1 MSGGY
6 FMIKGKRKLILP
18 YLLPAV
24 ILYISLFI
32 LPTIYGAF
40 ISLHSW
46 SGFTEEMNFIG
57 LENYSNIFKDPIYWM
72 AFKNTILIVVVG
84 GVFTLAIGFLYTAI
98 MSQKV
103 IGKKIIRA
111 VIFFPNIIAPVAIAI
126 IWNYLYRYD
135 IGLFN
140 SILSF
145 FNVESVNWTSSGN
158 IMSSAIVGIIWSS
171 VGLYAIILLSGADKI
186 PESIYESAKMEGA
199 STFNIFFKITLPL
212 IWDVISIA
220 VVLWTI
226 NAMRLFDFLFAFGGA
241 TPPQGIWNLALYQFI
256 LGFGSRTSIY
266 EVGYSSAIAIT
277 MIILVSVLILAFRKM
292 FSREVYEL

>member
-1 MSGGY
+1 MRN
-6 FMIKGKRKLILP
+6 GKRKLILP
-18 YLLPAV
+18 YLLPAL
-24 ILYISLFI
+24 ILYLILFVG
-32 LPTIYGAF
+32 PTIYGAY

-46 SGFTEEMNFIG
+46 SGFTEDMHFIG
-57 LENYSNIFKDPIYWM
+57 LKNYVQLTEDPIYWM
-72 AFKNTILIVVVG
+72 AFKNTLLIVLVG
-84 GVFTLAIGFLYTAI
+84 GFFTLAIGFLYTAL
-98 MSQKV
+98 MTQGMK
-103 IGKKIIRA
+103 GKKMIRA

-145 FNVESVNWTSSGN
+145 FNIESVNWTTTGN
-158 IMSSAIVGIIWSS
+158 IMGSAIVGIVWSS

-186 PESIYESAKMEGA
+186 PETIYESARLEGA
-199 STFNIFFKITLPL
+199 STFTIFFKITLPL
-212 IWDVISIA
+212 IWDVVSIA

-226 NAMRLFDFLFAFGGA
+226 NAMRLFDFLFAFGGP

-266 EVGYSSAIAIT
+266 EVGYSSAIAVS
-277 MIILVSVLILAFRKM
+277 MVILVTILILAFRKL

>member
-1 MSGGY
+1 
-6 FMIKGKRKLILP
+6 MIKGRRKLILP

-24 ILYISLFI
+24 ILYVALFVG
-32 LPTIYGAF
+32 PTIYGFF

-46 SGFTEEMNFIG
+46 SGFTEEMKFIG
-57 LENYSNIFKDPIYWM
+57 IDNYVKMTKDPIYWL
-72 AFKNTILIVVVG
+72 AFKNTMLIVLVG
-84 GVFTLAIGFLYTAI
+84 GIFTLAIGFLYTAL
-98 MSQKV
+98 MSQGLM
-103 IGKKIIRA
+103 GKKIIRA
-111 VIFFPNIIAPVAIAI
+111 VIFFPNIIAPVAIAV

-135 IGLFN
+135 VGLFN
-140 SILSF
+140 SILAF
-145 FNVESVNWTSSGN
+145 FNVDAVNWTSSGK

-186 PESIYESAKMEGA
+186 PESIYESARIEGA
-199 STFNIFFKITLPL
+199 STFKIFFKITLPL

-226 NAMRLFDFLFAFGGA
+226 NAMRLFDFLFAFGGP
-241 TPPQGIWNLALYQFI
+241 TPPQDLWNLALYQFI

-266 EVGYSSAIAIT
+266 EVGYSSAIAVS
-277 MIILVSVLILAFRKM
+277 MVVLVTVLILAFRKL